1 MTDAGLAPGRA
12 EMLLD
17 SRVVI
22 NLATGLDEDA
32 ERVLVAFLVGTAAQT
47 AGKQVAMF
55 LTKDAVKLG
64 LEDHAQGRACKNC
77 PELGDLFA
85 QFVAAGGVLFVCPI
99 CFAARDLNKDELVS
113 SARLEG
119 ATPLWQWI
127 GDDATVFSY

>member
-12 EMLLD
+12 EMLQ
-17 SRVVI
+17 SNRVVI

-64 LEDHAQGRACKNC
+64 LEGHAQGACENC
-77 PELGDLFA
+77 PELGELFG
-85 QFVAAGGVLFVCPI
+85 QFVDAGGVLFVCPI
-99 CFAARDLNKDELVS
+99 CFAARGLDKDGLVEN
-113 SARLEG
+113 ARLEG
-119 ATPLWQWI
+119 ATPLWRWI
-127 GDDATVFSY
+127 GDGATVFSY